1 MATLLHMSDR
11 RILFVHA
18 HPDDESI
25 NTGATMARYAA
36 EGAQVTLVTC
46 TLGEEGEII
55 PPEYA
60 DLAADR
66 EDRLGEHRISEL
78 AEACEALGV
87 SDHRFLGGPGRW
99 RDSGMA
105 GVPSNDRP
113 GAFCRADLEE
123 AADLLEEIVREVRPQ
138 VIVTYDDNGY
148 YGHPDHIQ
156 AHRVSWRVFERSQ
169 GTDWRIDKFYAIAMP
184 RSVLARSVAV
194 LKASSPF
201 RSPGSVDELP
211 YGVPDDQVTT
221 AIDCR
226 SYLPRK
232 LAALAAHRSQ
242 ITVEGSHFA
251 LSNKVGQQA
260 FGVEYYTRLAG
271 PEGPLGPDG
280 RENDLFGGLT

>member
-1 MATLLHMSDR
+1 MSDR
-11 RILFVHA
+11 RILFMHA

-36 EGAQVTLVTC
+36 EGAHVTLVTC

-60 DLAADR
+60 DLASDR
-66 EDRLGEHRISEL
+66 QDRLGEHRVSEL
-78 AEACEALGV
+78 ADACAALGV
-87 SDHRFLGGPGRW
+87 TDHRFLGGAGRW

-105 GVPSNDRP
+105 GVSSNDRP
-113 GAFCRADLEE
+113 GAFWHADVDE
-123 AADLLEEIVREVRPQ
+123 AAALLEEIVREVRPQ
-138 VIVTYDDNGY
+138 VIVTYDDDGY

-156 AHRVSWRVFERSQ
+156 AHRVSWRVFEKSQ
-169 GTDWRIDKFYAIAMP
+169 GTDWQIDRFYAIAMP

-226 SYLPRK
+226 AYLPRK
-232 LAALAAHRSQ
+232 LAALAAHHTQ

-280 RENDLFGGLT
+280 REHDLFGGLT

>member
-1 MATLLHMSDR
+1 MSDR
-11 RILFVHA
+11 RILFMHA

-36 EGAQVTLVTC
+36 EGAHVTLVTC

-60 DLAADR
+60 ELASGR
-66 EDRLGEHRISEL
+66 QDRLGEHRISEL
-78 AEACEALGV
+78 ADACKALGV
-87 SDHRFLGGPGRW
+87 TDHRLLGGAGRW

-105 GVPSNDRP
+105 GVESNERP
-113 GAFCRADLEE
+113 GAFWQADPDE
-123 AADLLEEIVREVRPQ
+123 AAAQLEEIVREVRPQ

-156 AHRVSWRVFERSQ
+156 AHRISWRAFEKSQ
-169 GTDWRIDKFYAIAMP
+169 GTDWQVDKFYAIAMP

-226 SYLPRK
+226 PHLPQK

-242 ITVEGSHFA
+242 ITVEGAYFA

-271 PEGPLGPDG
+271 PEGPRGADG

>member
-1 MATLLHMSDR
+1 MTTLLHMSDR
-11 RILFVHA
+11 RVLFVHA

-55 PPEYA
+55 PPEFA

-66 EDRLGEHRISEL
+66 QDRLGEHRVSEL
-78 AEACEALGV
+78 AAACKALGV
-87 SDHRFLGGPGRW
+87 SDHRFLGGAGRW

-105 GVPSNDRP
+105 GVSSNDRP
-113 GAFCRADLEE
+113 GAFWQADLSE
-123 AADLLEEIVREVRPQ
+123 ATAQLEEIIREVRPQ
-138 VIVTYDDNGY
+138 VLVTYDDNGY

-156 AHRVSWRVFERSQ
+156 AFRVAWKAFEDSQ
-169 GTDWRIDKFYAIAMP
+169 GTDWQIAKFYAIAMP

-201 RSPGSVDELP
+201 RGPGSVDELG
-211 YGVPDDQVTT
+211 YGVPDDEVTT

-226 SYLPRK
+226 AYLPQK
-232 LAALAAHRSQ
+232 LAALAAHHSQ

-271 PEGPLGPDG
+271 PQGPLGPDG
-280 RENDLFGGLT
+280 RESDLFGGLT

>member
-1 MATLLHMSDR
+1 MSDR
-11 RILFVHA
+11 RVLFMHA

-36 EGAQVTLVTC
+36 EGAHVTLVTC
-46 TLGEEGEII
+46 TLGEEGEVI

-60 DLAADR
+60 ALASDR

-78 AEACEALGV
+78 ADACEALGV
-87 SDHRFLGGPGRW
+87 TDHRFLGGAGRW

-105 GVPSNDRP
+105 GVSSNERP
-113 GAFCRADLEE
+113 GAFWQADLDE
-123 AADLLEEIVREVRPQ
+123 ATAQLEEIVRDVRPQ

-156 AHRVSWRVFERSQ
+156 AYKISWRTFEKSQ
-169 GTDWRIDKFYAIAMP
+169 GTDWQIDKFYAIAMP

-211 YGVPDDQVTT
+211 YGIPDDQVTT

-226 SYLPRK
+226 PYLPRK

-242 ITVEGSHFA
+242 ITVEGTHFA

-271 PEGPLGPDG
+271 PEGPLGADG